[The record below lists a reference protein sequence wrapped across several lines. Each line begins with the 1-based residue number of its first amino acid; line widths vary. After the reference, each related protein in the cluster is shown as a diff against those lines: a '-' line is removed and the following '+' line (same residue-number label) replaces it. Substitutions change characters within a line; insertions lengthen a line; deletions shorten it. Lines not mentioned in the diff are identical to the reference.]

1 MSNPLETLWTWA
13 AKAPLPVAIALI
25 FVLGGWVYAL
35 EGRISGQATSLA
47 RIEAKL
53 DQVDTNVQ
61 TLLHAMLWEQASRK
75 EKK

>member
-1 MSNPLETLWTWA
+1 MSNPLETLWTWV

-35 EGRISGQATSLA
+35 EGRVSNQATALT

-61 TLLHAMLWEQASRK
+61 TLLHAMLWEQASHKK
-75 EKK
+75 EK